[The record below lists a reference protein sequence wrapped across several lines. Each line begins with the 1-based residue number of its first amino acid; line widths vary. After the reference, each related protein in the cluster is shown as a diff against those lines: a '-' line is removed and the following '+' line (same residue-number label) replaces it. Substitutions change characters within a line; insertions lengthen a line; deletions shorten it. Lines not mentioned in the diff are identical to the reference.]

1 MTEIEF
7 NYWCLDKLLRTFNS
21 SPTGTIEK
29 WIVYSVTPGESLPP
43 DYDKVLAL
51 LISEGY
57 LEEDERSF
65 TITYKGRSKLNEG
78 GFLGEYRR
86 QMRNRILER
95 IGIIVGIITGIAG
108 LVCSILALI

>member
-1 MTEIEF
+1 MVKKRDRPGRKFLGGHF
-7 NYWCLDKLLRTFNS
+7 NEYGRRSEYRRLQHC
-21 SPTGTIEK
+21 
-29 WIVYSVTPGESLPP
+29 SVTPGESLPP

-57 LEEDERSF
+57 LDEDERSF

-86 QMRNRILER
+86 KIRNRILER

-108 LVCSILALI
+108 LVCSILALV

>member
-1 MTEIEF
+1 MNEIEF
-7 NYWCLDKLLRTFNS
+7 NYWRLDDLLKVFDG

-29 WIVYSVTPGESLPP
+29 RILFSVAPGEILPA
-43 DYDKVLAL
+43 DYDKALAAL
-51 LISEGY
+51 ASEGY
-57 LEEDERSF
+57 LEEDECSF

-86 QMRNRILER
+86 KMRNRMLER

-108 LVCSILALI
+108 LICSILAFV